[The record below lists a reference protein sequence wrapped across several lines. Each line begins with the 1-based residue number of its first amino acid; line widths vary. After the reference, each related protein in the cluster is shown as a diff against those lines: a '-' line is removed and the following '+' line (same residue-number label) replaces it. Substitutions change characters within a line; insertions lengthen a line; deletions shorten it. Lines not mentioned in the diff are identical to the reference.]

1 MGNNLMNDPLSIKAL
16 PWFLKIFAAII
27 GAIFALVLS
36 GDIDKDGKIKITMG
50 VIAKFAF
57 SVAVSLYG
65 GQAAIDYYDLS
76 NKSTMTH
83 GFIMLMF
90 AVFGMLIIG
99 ILYQAIELWRGKKL
113 SDIIREVK
121 DAFAAIFGR

>member
-36 GDIDKDGKIKITMG
+36 GDIDKEGKVKISTGLIIKF
-50 VIAKFAF
+50 VF
-57 SVAVSLYG
+57 SISISLFG
-65 GQAAIDYYDLS
+65 GQTFIDYYALEA
-76 NKSTMTH
+76 KSIMTH

-90 AVFGMLIIG
+90 AVFGMLIVG
-99 ILYQAIELWRGKKL
+99 IVYQAVALYRGKSL
-113 SDIIREVK
+113 SEIISEVK
-121 DAFAAIFGR
+121 TAFAAIFGR

>member
-36 GDIDKDGKIKITMG
+36 GDIDKEGKVKISTG
-50 VIAKFAF
+50 LIIKFAF

>member
-65 GQAAIDYYDLS
+65 GQAAIDYYNLAS
-76 NKSTMTH
+76 KSTMTH